1 MLSLKNKL
9 DPNLKALLDE
19 NTYKSIRVIIHCKKF
34 QDRMVSRLKSYKST
48 VFYSITHANCI
59 SADISSNA
67 IRRLVEY
74 PEVDYITIDDFCFIC
89 ASPSNSSY
97 PSSLRNNTSF
107 SGKGVC
113 IGIVDTGVYPHY
125 DLKYPMPRI
134 DNFVDLIN
142 NLEYPYD
149 DNGHGTFISGLIA
162 GSGVSSKGEIKGIA
176 YNSKLYVIKAFE
188 KNGRAYA
195 SSILKALEILINESS
210 EHNIKI
216 ICLPFETFFENEFLL
231 SLFSKMFKLA
241 ADKNIVIVLPSGSNR
256 NTKNSIRGIAALPYS
271 ITTSGINTHEGFKA
285 YTYSSSGPL
294 GKIEKPDLCGPCVD
308 LSSLNCDIKYISQ
321 RNNMK
326 LYPRE
331 LKTPYTTY
339 TGTSCAAAYISSIL
353 ALLLE
358 KNPDLSYKDTISIVK
373 TSCNLLKIPKWQQ
386 GSGIIDVNSLL
397 N

>member
-1 MLSLKNKL
+1 M
-9 DPNLKALLDE
+9 KA
-19 NTYKSIRVIIHCKKF
+19 
-34 QDRMVSRLKSYKST
+34 
-48 VFYSITHANCI
+48 
-59 SADISSNA
+59 
-67 IRRLVEY
+67 
-74 PEVDYITIDDFCFIC
+74 
-89 ASPSNSSY
+89 
-97 PSSLRNNTSF
+97 
-107 SGKGVC
+107 
-113 IGIVDTGVYPHY
+113 
-125 DLKYPMPRI
+125 
-134 DNFVDLIN
+134 
-142 NLEYPYD
+142 
-149 DNGHGTFISGLIA
+149 
-162 GSGVSSKGEIKGIA
+162 
-176 YNSKLYVIKAFE
+176 
-188 KNGRAYA
+188 
-195 SSILKALEILINESS
+195 
-210 EHNIKI
+210 
-216 ICLPFETFFENEFLL
+216 
-231 SLFSKMFKLA
+231 
-241 ADKNIVIVLPSGSNR
+241 
-256 NTKNSIRGIAALPYS
+256 
-271 ITTSGINTHEGFKA
+271 FKA